1 VKLARYAADGATFL
15 GEVRYSNVRDL
26 IQGSPKDDL
35 LRLYLE
41 GGNAAR
47 EIERQPAE
55 ALSPCPAPV
64 SSWPSMR
71 FYSGGYGFRQPNRRL
86 GSGQP

>member
-47 EIERQPAE
+47 EIERQARRGALAMSGSSLLVAINALLLRGLRLPA
-55 ALSPCPAPV
+55 A
-64 SSWPSMR
+64 
-71 FYSGGYGFRQPNRRL
+71 Q
-86 GSGQP
+86 